1 MTPQAKGYLRIWS
14 WKFQVIC
21 ILLKI
26 GQAGQASQASQGN
39 TTSDVVPL
47 LSSMTECY
55 LQLEFVSSTQK
66 MLKHYLPCMPN
77 ATKSSGDWTH
87 PGSSQ
92 LAALTLHSRKRQ
104 WIVKLTGTLFHVPT
118 QLVGTQTPMN
128 VLHCSNAAPL
138 PSYQESYKLN
148 YGQGHIFN
156 EILNCETNS
165 SWWIS
170 ANLTSTVMIM

>member
-1 MTPQAKGYLRIWS
+1 MLCHFWAQW
-14 WKFQVIC
+14 
-21 ILLKI
+21 
-26 GQAGQASQASQGN
+26 
-39 TTSDVVPL
+39 
-47 LSSMTECY
+47 LSVTHNLNLSH
-55 LQLEFVSSTQK
+55 SHRK

-104 WIVKLTGTLFHVPT
+104 WIVKLTGTLFHAPT

-138 PSYQESYKLN
+138 PSYQDSYKLN
-148 YGQGHIFN
+148 YGQGHIFY
-156 EILNCETNS
+156 EILSCETNS
-165 SWWIS
+165 SWYIS
-170 ANLTSTVMIM
+170 ANLTSTVMIIENLFGYAYLQVHHNSAIDVGASSLLEHLLLLWTW

>member
-1 MTPQAKGYLRIWS
+1 MLCHFWAQW
-14 WKFQVIC
+14 
-21 ILLKI
+21 
-26 GQAGQASQASQGN
+26 
-39 TTSDVVPL
+39 
-47 LSSMTECY
+47 LSVTYNLNLSH
-55 LQLEFVSSTQK
+55 SHIK

-156 EILNCETNS
+156 EILSYETNS

-170 ANLTSTVMIM
+170 LHFDCKSRRQTLWVTRVHLGLGSGALDDAHRSYTNWWLKHRVQGSDSM